1 MKESPDPDDSEEEEE
16 AKEQE
21 DGEEEFKEQV
31 FYYRGTCYP
40 QRGIFEGT
48 WGTTPDEEKGTCSFK
63 TISTYDAKVKLIY
76 TKDNSE
82 VEDTMRMD
90 MNTLKFT
97 SKKYDKGINLSTIE
111 HLDNCQIAYL
121 LTHKDAAFVRHG
133 EEAFVQAKMISS
145 PDDDNQGNGDGYV
158 DTKLQL
164 YRVSEVR
171 KKGPNVKKKIEPE
184 AQEIQFLLNQSF
196 LSTQEKQEY

>member
-1 MKESPDPDDSEEEEE
+1 MKESNDSSDVEDDEE
-16 AKEQE
+16 AKKGE
-21 DGEEEFKEQV
+21 GEEEFKEQV

-82 VEDTMRMD
+82 VEDTMQMD

-97 SKKYDKGINLSTIE
+97 TKRGTDKGINLSTIE

-133 EEAFVQAKMISS
+133 EEAYVQAKMISS
-145 PDDDNQGNGDGYV
+145 PDDDTGGNGDGYV

-164 YRVSEVR
+164 YRVSEAR

-184 AQEIQFLLNQSF
+184 SQEIQFLLNQSF
-196 LSTQEKQEY
+196 LSTQEK